1 MSQLEAIQSE
11 SNPSKPAS
19 SQRQMPSGMAVPEQK
34 INEEAKCDQ
43 LMELFYRVYDELQ
56 KLQNQKNEF
65 ERRVSALHDE
75 QNDLIRQQKEIQQ

>member
-1 MSQLEAIQSE
+1 
-11 SNPSKPAS
+11 
-19 SQRQMPSGMAVPEQK
+19 MPPGIAAPEQK

-65 ERRVSALHDE
+65 ERRISALHDE
-75 QNDLIRQQKEIQQ
+75 QNDLIRQQKEIQQQLAEQRGELKD